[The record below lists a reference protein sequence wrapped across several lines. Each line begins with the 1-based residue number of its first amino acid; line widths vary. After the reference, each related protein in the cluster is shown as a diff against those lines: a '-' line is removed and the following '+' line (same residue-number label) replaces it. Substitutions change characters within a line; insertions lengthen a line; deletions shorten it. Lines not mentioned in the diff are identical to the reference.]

1 MIVRELVALLGFQ
14 VDNGSE
20 DKVEGAIGK
29 IKKMAGALAAVFAA
43 KKTFDALDSLV
54 NGVRELGDRVDKVS
68 QQIGVNAQSLQE
80 LSYAAGLAGA
90 SNEDVVG
97 GLRDL
102 QKNALE
108 AANGSQSFA
117 DMFNRLGVTVKDS
130 SGKLKSAEEL
140 LPQLADGFA
149 GLTSDTE
156 RTAIAQKLLGGAGT
170 KLIPLLKQG
179 TDAIEAQRLE
189 ARKLGGILDA
199 ELIKS
204 SAELTDAQA
213 RQAAATQGLRN
224 VVAKYLIPIWIK
236 SAESATQL
244 ATILRGPLERA
255 VKVLV
260 EIFKGLSLIAK
271 TIIDGFLE
279 INNLI
284 VFMAKE
290 FLGLNESITQV
301 VIILG
306 VLIALLG
313 LPIVLLGLI
322 GAAIFLII
330 DDFIAMGE
338 GGESVIGSL
347 IGEFN
352 ALLDEVGSISG
363 AIGEMLVTAL
373 SYWLG
378 TSREKIKEW
387 VDLIWD
393 EVTGVF
399 KAIGEFW
406 GDLAANFFFGDNEAP
421 RNAAKTA
428 ASINNASPSVGRSGF
443 PGASPVAAGGAS
455 VNQNT
460 TVSVNVNSSKADPAA
475 VAGEAAQKFEAA
487 QERLNRKTLNQLAP
501 QGA

>member
-1 MIVRELVALLGFQ
+1 
-14 VDNGSE
+14 
-20 DKVEGAIGK
+20 
-29 IKKMAGALAAVFAA
+29 
-43 KKTFDALDSLV
+43 
-54 NGVRELGDRVDKVS
+54 
-68 QQIGVNAQSLQE
+68 LQE

-90 SNEDVVG
+90 SQEEVVD
-97 GLRDL
+97 GLKDL
-102 QKNALE
+102 QKNALD
-108 AANGSQSFA
+108 AANGSKSFV
-117 DMFNRLGVTVKDS
+117 DMFQRLGVTVKDS
-130 SGKLKSAEEL
+130 SGRLKSAEEL

-149 GLTSDTE
+149 GITSETE
-156 RTAIAQKLLGGAGT
+156 RTALAQKLLGGSGL
-170 KLIPLLKQG
+170 KLIPFLKQG
-179 TDAIEAQRLE
+179 TEAIEAQRAE
-189 ARKLGGILDA
+189 ARELGGVLDA
-199 ELIKS
+199 DLIKA
-204 SAELTDAQA
+204 SADLTDAQA
-213 RQAAATQGLRN
+213 RQGESVQGLRN

-236 SAESATQL
+236 VTDALTNL
-244 ATILRGPLERA
+244 AAVMRGPLERA
-255 VKVLV
+255 VKVIV
-260 EIFKGLSLIAK
+260 AIFKGLASIGSM
-271 TIIDGFLE
+271 IIDGFTE

-301 VIILG
+301 IIVLG

-338 GGESVIGSL
+338 GGSSVIGSL
-347 IGEFN
+347 IEEFY

-378 TSREKIKEW
+378 TSRETIKEW
-387 VDLIWD
+387 VKLIWD

-406 GDLAANFFFGDNEAP
+406 GDLAANFFFGEDEAP
-421 RNAAKTA
+421 RKAAKTA
-428 ASINNASPSVGRSGF
+428 ANINNASPSVGRSAF
-443 PGASPVAAGGAS
+443 PGAAPAAAGGAA

-460 TVSVNVNSSKADPAA
+460 TVSVNVNSSKADPGA